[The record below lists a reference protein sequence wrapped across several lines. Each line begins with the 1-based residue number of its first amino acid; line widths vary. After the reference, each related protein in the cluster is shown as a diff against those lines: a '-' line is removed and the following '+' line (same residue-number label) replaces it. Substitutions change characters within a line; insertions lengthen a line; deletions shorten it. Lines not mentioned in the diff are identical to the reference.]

1 MTVTFTT
8 TQNQKNNL
16 NNNMTSIDLGECG
29 ILLRNYYNLTNNE
42 TLYMKKLEVIQEGM
56 KIPKLE
62 YDIYCK
68 LNGSNLIKLNLSFCR
83 NTKISLSIPIEI
95 KDSLDKLNSSSEY
108 YNDICY
114 TSTTGSGTDII
125 LKDRKNEYI
134 NKTVC
139 QDDCDFSGY
148 NYTSKKANCSCKV
161 KDSSFSF
168 ADININTTKLLN
180 NFKNAKNYANLN
192 LFVCH
197 KSLFSKEGLIKN
209 VGFHIFIAIIIIR
222 IINLFIFYKK
232 QKNLLKKKIKNLI
245 YAVNNIDLIKKKN
258 GIKEPEKREDD
269 NIYNINNDDN
279 KLRINKK
286 KVTKKNIKKENNNK
300 KGNKVINKSFKKK
313 TKKINNGLINSNNL
327 LNNKENNFNNIILFE
342 NNSKSHDKKKILF
355 LALIIMIK
363 MSNN

>member
-209 VGFHIFIAIIIIR
+209 VGFYIFIVIIIIR

-232 QKNLLKKKIKNLI
+232 QKNLLKKKII
-245 YAVNNIDLIKKKN
+245 
-258 GIKEPEKREDD
+258 
-269 NIYNINNDDN
+269 
-279 KLRINKK
+279 
-286 KVTKKNIKKENNNK
+286 
-300 KGNKVINKSFKKK
+300 
-313 TKKINNGLINSNNL
+313 
-327 LNNKENNFNNIILFE
+327 
-342 NNSKSHDKKKILF
+342 
-355 LALIIMIK
+355 
-363 MSNN
+363 